1 MGYCQHS
8 DWRKARLK
16 TEIHELATK
25 TMKYETQR
33 DYALVRSKISKGP
46 YHGLGIDKSFR
57 IFSGIP
63 LESFASIWAEQKML
77 SIQHFRLCIVFFCKL
92 SGSGLDILFRR
103 WKGWFSHRSS
113 PSAGKN
119 PWNFRIACLVRS
131 DSLST

>member
-57 IFSGIP
+57 ISQGYLWKVLQVFGQNKNVEHSAFQIVY
-63 LESFASIWAEQKML
+63 
-77 SIQHFRLCIVFFCKL
+77 CIFCKF

-103 WKGWFSHRSS
+103 WKGWFLHRSS
-113 PSAGKN
+113 PSAGKS